1 MKLIIHR
8 GSKEIGG
15 SCVEL
20 NSGTTRVI
28 IDLGMPLVNV
38 SKEPFDSKALE
49 DKSIAELLDSHILPA
64 VSGLYEGEKS
74 EINAVIL
81 SHAHQD
87 HYGFLR
93 YINSGIPVY
102 MSMGAKILIEISDL
116 FIPTKA
122 NLRSVVPF
130 EMWHSFEIGDL
141 AVTPYLVDHSA
152 FDAAAFLIEGIG
164 KKVFYSG
171 DLRGH
176 GRKKILFD
184 KLLSAPPGNID
195 CLLLEGSMLGRENGQ
210 YQGEKAVEER
220 MVNLFREKENI
231 AFVFCSSQNIDRL
244 VSIYRAV
251 KRSGSLLVIDLYTA
265 YILDR
270 LSTVSKHLPQ
280 FDWDEVRVKYFQSHA
295 KVLVGSNQKE
305 LLYKYKRAKIEIE
318 DIDNNKKNIVM
329 LMRDNSIFRACLR
342 KLTNLE
348 GAMAVYSMWDGYV
361 TDKFRDILAEHRISY
376 EHVHTSGHAVVSDLQ
391 KLANAVNP
399 NYVIPIHTFYP
410 QDYPAL
416 FKNVRLIED
425 GEAISI

>member
-20 NSGTTRVI
+20 NSGEARVI
-28 IDLGMPLVNV
+28 VDLGMPLVKAN
-38 SKEPFDSKALE
+38 KEPFDSRALE
-49 DKSIAELLDSHILPA
+49 GKSVKELVGTHILPA

-74 EINAVIL
+74 AVNAVIL

-93 YINSGIPVY
+93 YINPDIPVY
-102 MSMGAKILIEISDL
+102 MSRGAKILIEISDL

-122 NLRSVVPF
+122 NLRNVVPF

-141 AVTPYLVDHSA
+141 AITPYLVDHSA
-152 FDAAAFLIEGIG
+152 FDAAAFLIDGGG
-164 KKVFYSG
+164 KRVFYSG

-176 GRKKILFD
+176 GRKKVLFD
-184 KLLSAPPGNID
+184 KLLSTTLGNID

-210 YQGEKAVEER
+210 YQDEKAVEER
-220 MVNLFREKENI
+220 MVNLFRGKENI

-251 KRSGSLLVIDLYTA
+251 RRSGSLLVIDLYTA

-280 FDWDEVRVKYFQSHA
+280 FDWGEVRVKYFQSHA

-318 DIDNNKKNIVM
+318 DIDKNKQNIVM

-348 GAMAVYSMWDGYV
+348 GAMAVYSMWDGYI
-361 TDKFRDILAEHRISY
+361 TDKFRGILAEHGISY
-376 EHVHTSGHAVVSDLQ
+376 EHVHTSGHAVLSDLQ
-391 KLANAVNP
+391 RLANAINP
-399 NYVIPIHTFYP
+399 NYIIPIHTFHP
-410 QDYPAL
+410 QDYPSL

>member
-1 MKLIIHR
+1 MRLIIHR
-8 GSKEIGG
+8 GTKEIGG

-20 NSGTTRVI
+20 DTGTTRVI
-28 IDLGMPLVNV
+28 IDLGMPLVDVN
-38 SKEPFDSKALE
+38 KEPFDSKTLE
-49 DKSIAELLDSHILPA
+49 GKSTKELVDSHILPA
-64 VSGLYEGEKS
+64 INGLYEGGKS
-74 EINAVIL
+74 TINAVIL

-93 YINSGIPVY
+93 YINSDIPVY
-102 MSMGAKILIEISDL
+102 MSEGAKILIDISDL

-122 NLRSVVPF
+122 NLRNVVSF
-130 EMWHSFEIGDL
+130 KMWHPFNIADL
-141 AVTPYLVDHSA
+141 GVTPYLVDHSA
-152 FDAAAFLIEGIG
+152 FDAAAFLIEGGG
-164 KKVFYSG
+164 KRVFYSG

-176 GRKKILFD
+176 GRKKVLFD

-195 CLLLEGSMLGRENGQ
+195 CLLLEGSMLGRENGL

-220 MVNLFREKENI
+220 MAYLFKGKENI

-280 FDWDEVRVKYFQSHA
+280 FDWGEVRVKYFQSHA

-318 DIDNNKKNIVM
+318 DIDKNKQNIVM

-348 GAMAVYSMWDGYV
+348 GAMAVYSMWDGYI
-361 TDKFRDILAEHRISY
+361 TDKFRGILAEHGISY
-376 EHVHTSGHAVVSDLQ
+376 EHVHTSGHAVLSDLQ
-391 KLANAVNP
+391 RLANAINP
-399 NYVIPIHTFYP
+399 NYIIPIHTFHP
-410 QDYPAL
+410 QDYPSL

>member
-1 MKLIIHR
+1 MKLTIHR

-15 SCVEL
+15 SCVEID
-20 NSGTTRVI
+20 SGETRVI
-28 IDLGMPLVNV
+28 IDFGMPLVNA
-38 SKEPFDSKALE
+38 SKEPFDSRALE
-49 DKSIAELLDSHILPA
+49 GKSIRELVDSHVLPV
-64 VSGLYEGEKS
+64 VSGLYEGERS
-74 EINAVIL
+74 GINAIIL

-93 YINSGIPVY
+93 YINSDIPIY
-102 MSMGAKILIEISDL
+102 MSRGAKILIEISDL

-122 NLRSVVPF
+122 NLRNVVPF
-130 EMWHSFEIGDL
+130 EMWHSLNIGNL

-152 FDAAAFLIEGIG
+152 FDAAAFLIEGDG

-171 DLRGH
+171 DFRGH
-176 GRKKILFD
+176 GRKKVLLD

-210 YQGEKAVEER
+210 YQDEKAVEER
-220 MVNLFREKENI
+220 MVNLFRKKDNI

-251 KRSGSLLVIDLYTA
+251 KRSGVIFVIDLYTA

-305 LLYKYKRAKIEIE
+305 LLYKYRKAKMEIE
-318 DIDNNKKNIVM
+318 DIDKNKKNIVM

-348 GAMAVYSMWDGYV
+348 GALAVYSMWDGYV
-361 TDKFRDILAEHRISY
+361 TKKFMDVLAKHRIGY
-376 EHVHTSGHAVVSDLQ
+376 KHVHTSGHAVVYDLQ
-391 KLANAVNP
+391 RLADALNP
-399 NYVIPIHTFYP
+399 RYVVPIHTFRP
-410 QDYPAL
+410 QDYPSL
-416 FKNVRLIED
+416 FRNVRLVED
-425 GEAISI
+425 GKGITI